1 MKLRMMAKY
10 RSAISGSKA
19 FLCFLL
25 LLLPFPSG
33 LYSQTYKLTFRNTP
47 LSEALIS
54 VSSRLDVKVA
64 FDSKKLGVL
73 EVNREITGNSADE
86 VISDLLKNTGFR
98 YKLKYNRYLIVEDE
112 RHPGSSAASTYQ
124 VIGSVS
130 DRRTGEQLPF
140 ATILVFDQDL
150 QTSSSE
156 NGSFSLQ
163 DIISNPLHIQV
174 SYIGYNPIDTTIL
187 LADKLTNINLRLSNT
202 FHVLDSIVV
211 EGSKTEMVDLR
222 NDVDFATTINMSK
235 LTDLPALAET
245 DIFRMLQVL
254 PGVSYGENS
263 PGLSIRGGST
273 DQNLILFDGQ
283 TLYNLSH
290 YYGVVSALNPNVIK
304 DLQVYKGGYDSRFG
318 ERVSGIVDIT
328 GKSGNQTRPA
338 LYGDV
343 NLLSANVTAE
353 IPVGKK
359 ISLIG
364 AVRRSYSDIYST
376 ELSRDLFDRNMDWFR
391 GDSSTIISQ
400 TKPKFYFYDY
410 NAKISFRPG
419 NMESFSLSL
428 YGGKDYFRNSY
439 SGSSRDLEI
448 DASDKNIWSNYGVSA
463 SWMKQWNG
471 SFYSAVQAGVSGYDN
486 ESSNATT
493 IDRTFSSGFD
503 PKFLPDTINDFNI
516 YNRNKLKDY
525 YFSIRNNLQISA
537 KNQLSFGFLAR
548 DNSIYYHKDADRE
561 YVYDNMNQSGWTL
574 SSYLQD
580 RIIIRRKLIVKPGV
594 RFSYFNNNDG
604 WYAEPRFSANYS
616 FSNAFSVRVA
626 AGKYYQFIN
635 QVLAQQETGYN
646 KYFWIMADDR
656 THPAVSSI
664 HNVGGMTFEKG
675 KFLLDAEAY
684 YKTYTGLQEYV
695 FVSQFLKNS
704 DFHKYFPGGG
714 GPGPVQPPPSFY
726 VTGTGR
732 AYGLDLLLRYRG
744 QRYTSWLSGS
754 FGRSLQNY
762 SEINYGNDIPS
773 PVDQPFQLSWTNMLS
788 AGRWNFGTMTFFSS
802 GRPYIDNTGGKP
814 DQTTVR
820 NYKRLPDYFRTD
832 LSVNYSMHIG
842 NARLKPGI
850 ALINV
855 FNTHN
860 YFDVSTRR
868 FDFESTSF
876 SEAILVQSQAF
887 SINAFVHF
895 LF

>member
-887 SINAFVHF
+887 SINAFIHF